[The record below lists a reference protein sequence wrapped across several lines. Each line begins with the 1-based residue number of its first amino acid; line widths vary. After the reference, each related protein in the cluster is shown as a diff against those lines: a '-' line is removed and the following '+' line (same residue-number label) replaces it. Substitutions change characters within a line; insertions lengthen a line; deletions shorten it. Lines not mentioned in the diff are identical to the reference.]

1 MQGIAPALIF
11 AIPANCLP
19 NSGTSQFPQLLELSQ
34 ADSVFQGF
42 VHGGGFGLG
51 AGHRHNLFH
60 DVIPDVD
67 CDTHVIRFLD
77 KVMIP

>member
-1 MQGIAPALIF
+1 
-11 AIPANCLP
+11 
-19 NSGTSQFPQLLELSQ
+19 LLELSQ

-51 AGHRHNLFH
+51 AGHRHDLFH

-67 CDTHVIRFLD
+67 CDTQVIRFLD

>member
-1 MQGIAPALIF
+1 
-11 AIPANCLP
+11 
-19 NSGTSQFPQLLELSQ
+19 LLELSQ

-51 AGHRHNLFH
+51 VSHGHDLFH
-60 DVIPDVD
+60 DLIADVD
-67 CDTHVIRFLD
+67 GDTHVIRFLD